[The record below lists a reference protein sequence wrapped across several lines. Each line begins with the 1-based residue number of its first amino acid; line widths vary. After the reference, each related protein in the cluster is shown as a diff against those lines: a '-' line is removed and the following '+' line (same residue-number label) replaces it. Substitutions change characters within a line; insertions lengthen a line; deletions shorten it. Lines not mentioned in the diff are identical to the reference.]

1 MVMRPCNSDV
11 TRAWDASTSH
21 RHVFARQCL
30 VVRGRRGVIVSVTT
44 AETLTMIG
52 WFAAVDELVRLEREL
67 ILRVTGV
74 RVGYLVSIIE
84 SVGGVWLKR
93 SDGQRLPLGGAS

>member
-1 MVMRPCNSDV
+1 
-11 TRAWDASTSH
+11 
-21 RHVFARQCL
+21 
-30 VVRGRRGVIVSVTT
+30 VSVTT